1 MAKRTGL
8 GRGIGALIP
17 TSEAS
22 LGGAPVDVFFPA
34 RRHPRVTTPSKS
46 LIEVPGARLA
56 HIDPHAIVPN
66 PRQPRTHFDAD
77 DLAELVHSVREFGVL
92 QPVVV
97 RDVGDGTYELI
108 MGERRTRAA
117 RDAGLDLD
125 PRSHPRHRRRA
136 SAPRRPAREPPPL
149 RAEPARGG
157 LRLPAAARRTSA
169 SRRRSSPSRIGRS
182 RPQISNTIRLLK
194 LPLPVQQRVA
204 AGVLTA
210 GHARAILSLDDPD
223 AMQRLAD
230 KIVNED
236 LSVRAAEAAA
246 KAPDAGRQRASRPQA
261 GARRAHLDELAE
273 RLGDRLNTRVKI
285 SLGARKGQISI
296 DFASIQDLNRILDEL
311 GEIGLRLGLSD
322 GGTESAGP
330 SPQHGGLGVVAGKSG
345 CREEFRGCGIRS
357 TGLLQQFGPDRVQ
370 RPEFGELGGDRVDL
384 DERPPGPS
392 AIETAT
398 ARLSRTTGDGRA
410 CRVRRR
416 AATMRGQSVS
426 AAVGATAWHSATAAW
441 RP

>member
-17 TSEAS
+17 TSETSTEAR
-22 LGGAPVDVFFPA
+22 PVDVFFPGA
-34 RRHPRVTTPSKS
+34 PIEEAEE
-46 LIEVPGARLA
+46 LLEVPGARLA

-117 RDAGLDLD
+117 REAGLESIPAVVRDTADEHLLRD
-125 PRSHPRHRRRA
+125 ALLENLHRSELNPLEEA
-136 SAPRRPAREPPPL
+136 SAYQQLLADFGITQEEL
-149 RAEPARGG
+149 A
-157 LRLPAAARRTSA
+157 T
-169 SRRRSSPSRIGRS
+169 RIGRS

-210 GHARAILSLDDPD
+210 GHARAILSLDDAE
-223 AMQRLAD
+223 AMQWLAD

-246 KAPDAGRQRASRPQA
+246 KAPDAARSRPSKPQA
-261 GARRAHLDELAE
+261 GARRAHLDEVAE
-273 RLGDRLNTRVKI
+273 SLGDRLNTRVRI
-285 SLGARKGQISI
+285 SLGSRKGQISI
-296 DFASIQDLNRILDEL
+296 DFASIQDLNRILDEI
-311 GEIGLRLGLSD
+311 GESGYG
-322 GGTESAGP
+322 SA
-330 SPQHGGLGVVAGKSG
+330 
-345 CREEFRGCGIRS
+345 
-357 TGLLQQFGPDRVQ
+357 
-370 RPEFGELGGDRVDL
+370 
-384 DERPPGPS
+384 
-392 AIETAT
+392 
-398 ARLSRTTGDGRA
+398 
-410 CRVRRR
+410 
-416 AATMRGQSVS
+416 
-426 AAVGATAWHSATAAW
+426 
-441 RP
+441 